1 MEAQEIYRKAA
12 TYCAYQDRCLA
23 ELHEKF
29 RVWEVPPKVAAEV
42 LARLAEDKFLDEARY
57 ARSFV
62 GGKFRS
68 NHWGRVKIRYTLRQ
82 KGIPAALI
90 EAALGQ
96 IDEEQYWEALRKLA
110 SAKKTTKATLP
121 ALYRSLVTKGYEP
134 DLVRAVLKM
143 D

>member
-12 TYCAYQDRCLA
+12 TYCAYQDRCVA
-23 ELHEKF
+23 EVNEKF
-29 RVWEVPPKVAAEV
+29 RAWEVPPPVAAEV
-42 LARLAEDKFLDEARY
+42 LARLTEDKFLDEARY

-68 NHWGRVKIRYTLRQ
+68 NHWGRVKIRYALRQ
-82 KGIPAALI
+82 KGIPSALI
-90 EAALGQ
+90 EAAFDQ
-96 IDEEQYWEALRKLA
+96 IDEDQYRETLRKLA
-110 SAKKTTKATLP
+110 SAKKTTKAALP

-134 DLVRAVLKM
+134 ELVRAVLKM